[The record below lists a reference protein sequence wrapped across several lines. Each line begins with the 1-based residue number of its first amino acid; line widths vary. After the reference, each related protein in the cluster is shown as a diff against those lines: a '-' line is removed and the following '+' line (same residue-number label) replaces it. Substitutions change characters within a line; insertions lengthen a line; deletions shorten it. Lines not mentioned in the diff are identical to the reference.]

1 VRPGGVTRLRLAD
14 NAATRQRFTRLES
27 ALARAA

>member
-1 VRPGGVTRLRLAD
+1 LRLAD